1 MEVSRRTQNALVAG
15 LAAVAVGL
23 SGYAVWSVNRPSTG
37 GAPLPGAG
45 GATTTTPGDE
55 DEGGSS
61 TLGPDDTV
69 TAAPG
74 TDEASPAS
82 EDSEGTTSD
91 GREASVQDWVDA
103 WSEEADLLIVG
114 DGYSN
119 LPSQWVQLWGAQV
132 AADRPVTIRHW
143 GEAEDVTFNDPIV
156 LSETDGPQL
165 TMWNASREGTTV
177 ADAAERIDRFVEEA
191 GGEVDAVLVSLGMD
205 SGGEEIAASLDGLI
219 TALDGVDDGVPVL
232 VAIGPPG
239 LYEPGVA
246 DGVTAWSEEKDDRV
260 ALLEVGPAA
269 SENPTA
275 EEWAVAFQ
283 QLLDDR

>member
-1 MEVSRRTQNALVAG
+1 MEVSKRTQNALVAG

-23 SGYAVWSVNRPSTG
+23 SGYAVWSVNRSSTG

-45 GATTTTPGDE
+45 GATTTTPVDE
-55 DEGGSS
+55 DEDGAS
-61 TLGPDDTV
+61 TQGPDDTV
-69 TAAPG
+69 SAAPG
-74 TDEASPAS
+74 AGEASSPSEDGGDAAS
-82 EDSEGTTSD
+82 EGL
-91 GREASVQDWVDA
+91 EASVQEWVDA
-103 WSEEADLLIVG
+103 WSEEADLLVVG

-132 AADRPVTIRHW
+132 ATGRPVTIRHW

-165 TMWNASREGTTV
+165 TIWNASREGSTV
-177 ADAAERIDRFVEEA
+177 ADATARIKRFVEEA

-219 TALDGVDDGVPVL
+219 TALNGIDDGVPVL
-232 VAIGPPG
+232 VAVGPPG

-246 DGVTAWSEEKDDRV
+246 DGVNAWSEEKDDRV
-260 ALLEVGPAA
+260 ALLEIGTEAPD
-269 SENPTA
+269 EPTA
-275 EEWAVAFQ
+275 EEWAMAFQ
-283 QLLDDR
+283 QLLDGR